1 MHIQNLQPWTQWG
14 LPLGVKVRLG
24 KGTLSDIQY
33 SPDGSRLAVATRI
46 GIWIY
51 DVYTST
57 ELT

>member
-1 MHIQNLQPWTQWG
+1 MHIQNPQPWTQWG
-14 LPLGVKVRLG
+14 LSPGAKVRLG

-33 SPDGSRLAVATRI
+33 SPDGSRLAAATSI

>member
-1 MHIQNLQPWTQWG
+1 MGTSPG
-14 LPLGVKVRLG
+14 AKVRLS
-24 KGTLSDIQY
+24 KRTLSDIQY
-33 SPDGSRLAVATRI
+33 SPDGSRLAAATRI